1 MIYSSLLSEIPWLQ
15 HGFGTR
21 IDVIFQEGMASL
33 RQIHSAIVLAAD
45 RAGVM
50 GDGDSLVTSVVGVPV
65 SVRTADCYP
74 ILMADMKNQAV
85 AAVHAGWRGTAAG
98 IAVAAL
104 HAMNERLG
112 TQPSDVIAAIGPGIG
127 VCCYEV
133 GLEVARQFG
142 MQRVGRV
149 DLAAANRKQLI
160 EAGVPEASVEVT
172 GGCTRCDATQFH
184 SFRRDKEQAGRMI
197 SFIKVSS
204 LSKKHEGRGSR

>member
-21 IDVIFQEGMASL
+21 IDVISQEGMASL

-45 RAGVM
+45 QTGAM
-50 GDGDSLVTSVVGVPV
+50 GDGDSLVTNVVGVPV

-85 AAVHAGWRGTAAG
+85 AAIHAGWRGTAAG

-104 HAMNERLG
+104 RAMNERLG

-127 VCCYEV
+127 VCCYDV
-133 GLEVARQFG
+133 GLEVAQKFG
-142 MQRVGRV
+142 MPQAGCL
-149 DLAAANRKQLI
+149 DLAATSRNQLLA
-160 EAGVPEASVEVT
+160 AGVPEASVEIT

-184 SFRRDKEQAGRMI
+184 SFRRDKERAGRMI
-197 SFIKVSS
+197 SFIEVSS
-204 LSKKHEGRGSR
+204 RC